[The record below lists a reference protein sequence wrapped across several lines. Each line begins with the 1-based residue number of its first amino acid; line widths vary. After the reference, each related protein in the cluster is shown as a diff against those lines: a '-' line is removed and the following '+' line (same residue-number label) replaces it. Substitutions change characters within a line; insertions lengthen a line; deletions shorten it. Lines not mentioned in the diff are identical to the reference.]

1 MALVEVNGENFHNAL
16 ATEFSKG
23 NTVILKFVSPY
34 CDACMALGFELEDIE
49 EEREDVSVL
58 EIDCSESGDIA
69 EMYDVMEVPTM
80 VIYRDAQNMLLN
92 ATGVMMEQ
100 DIEDIIDSKE

>member
-1 MALVEVNGENFHNAL
+1 MALIEVNGQNFHDVL
-16 ATEFSKG
+16 ANEFSKG

-34 CDACMALGFELEDIE
+34 CDACMALGFELEEIE

-58 EIDCSESGDIA
+58 EIDCTDSAELA

-100 DIEDIIDSKE
+100 DIEEIIDSF

>member
-1 MALVEVNGENFHNAL
+1 MALIEVNGQNFRDVL
-16 ATEFSKG
+16 ADEFTKG

-58 EIDCSESGDIA
+58 EIDCSESANIA
-69 EMYDVMEVPTM
+69 EMYDVIEVPTM

-100 DIEDIIDSKE
+100 DIEEIIDSKE

>member
-1 MALVEVNGENFHNAL
+1 MALIEVNSEDFHNVL
-16 ATEFSKG
+16 AGEFSKG
-23 NTVILKFVSPY
+23 QTVILKFVSPY

-58 EIDCSESGDIA
+58 EIDCSVSSDVA

-80 VIYRDAQNMLLN
+80 VIYKDAQNMLLN

-100 DIEDIIDSKE
+100 DIEEIIDSKE

>member
-1 MALVEVNGENFHNAL
+1 MALIEVDGQSFHNVL
-16 ATEFSKG
+16 ADEFSKG
-23 NTVILKFVSPY
+23 HTVILKFVSPY

-58 EIDCSESGDIA
+58 EIDCTESGEIA

-100 DIEDIIDSKE
+100 DIEEIIDSKE

>member
-1 MALVEVNGENFHNAL
+1 MALIEVDGQSFHNVL
-16 ATEFSKG
+16 TDEFSKG

-58 EIDCSESGDIA
+58 EIDCTESGEIA

-100 DIEDIIDSKE
+100 DIEEIIDSKE

>member
-1 MALVEVNGENFHNAL
+1 MALIEVGSEDFHNVL
-16 ATEFSKG
+16 AVEFAKG
-23 NTVILKFVSPY
+23 QTVILKFVSPY
-34 CDACMALGFELEDIE
+34 CDACMALGMELENIE

-69 EMYDVMEVPTM
+69 EMYEVMEVPTM
-80 VIYRDAQNMLLN
+80 VICRDADTMLLN

-100 DIEDIIDSKE
+100 DIEEIIDSKE

>member
-1 MALVEVNGENFHNAL
+1 MARIEVDGENFHRVL
-16 ATEFSKG
+16 ADEFAKG
-23 NTVILKFVSPY
+23 QSVILKFVSPY

-58 EIDCSESGDIA
+58 EIDCSESAHIA
-69 EMYDVMEVPTM
+69 EMYDVLEVPTM
-80 VIYRDAQNMLLN
+80 VIYRDEQTMLLN

-100 DIEDIIDSKE
+100 DIEEILDSSE

>member
-100 DIEDIIDSKE
+100 DIEEIIDSKE

>member
-1 MALVEVNGENFHNAL
+1 MALIEVNGENFHNAL
-16 ATEFSKG
+16 AAEFSKG

-100 DIEDIIDSKE
+100 DIEEIIDSKE

>member
-1 MALVEVNGENFHNAL
+1 MALIEVDGQSFHNVL
-16 ATEFSKG
+16 ADEFSKG

-58 EIDCSESGDIA
+58 EIDCTESGEIA

-100 DIEDIIDSKE
+100 DIEEIIDSKE